1 MIVLPTAQLIL
12 ILEEMV
18 ATGNVLDACHVRLF
32 ENDISPTPSSVLA
45 DFTEPAGSG
54 TDFPGYAPS
63 AALVWAAPFVGT
75 DGVAIVL
82 SDAVQFNC
90 TGPSEA
96 NIFGYF
102 LYKAAVTGPP
112 AVPAHVV
119 FAERFPT
126 PIPVQTALSAVA
138 LWPRFTFGQ

>member
-1 MIVLPTAQLIL
+1 VNM
-12 ILEEMV
+12 
-18 ATGNVLDACHVRLF
+18 
-32 ENDISPTPSSVLA
+32 
-45 DFTEPAGSG
+45 
-54 TDFPGYAPS
+54 
-63 AALVWAAPFVGT
+63 
-75 DGVAIVL
+75 
-82 SDAVQFNC
+82 
-90 TGPSEA
+90 
-96 NIFGYF
+96 FGYF